1 METGRYN
8 LSIQS
13 GETVSRQFKLLLA
26 NGQPYDLSGYTIQSK
41 IKPDYTSSA
50 ASATFSATS
59 PDPTNGI
66 INLSLDSGSSGA
78 LTGSCYYYDVRL
90 ILGATVSYP
99 IEGKVVVSPSIT
111 KN

>member
-1 METGRYN
+1 METAKYN
-8 LSIQS
+8 MSIQS
-13 GETVSRQFKLLLA
+13 GESVNRQFKLLTA
-26 NGQPYDLSGYTIQSK
+26 NGVPYDLTGFTIQSFV
-41 IKPDYTSSA
+41 KPDYTSSA
-50 ASATFSATS
+50 AATFTCTS

-99 IEGKVVVSPSIT
+99 VEGKVIASPSIT